1 MARLKSYYTTDEI
14 TNDLYTFGNELMTA
28 DNVEYVGPYHRYST
42 GEIYTQFQWNPK
54 TSVRLVP
61 YISINAP
68 TTRYRELKSYNL
80 NSQQPKQIPCTP
92 NRNDIA
98 KGYVTRYFVG
108 KLNESL
114 VVEIN
119 AEQWLL
125 WEQAQIDRILFGGIT
140 IDWAITGPLQDTI
153 TNGITTPGVVTRN
166 RQAVIAASKALPQ
179 IISTLSN
186 LTEFYTDSDFTV
198 PKDINQLDS

>member
-1 MARLKSYYTTDEI
+1 MESKNVRAISS
-14 TNDLYTFGNELMTA
+14 LYK
-28 DNVEYVGPYHRYST
+28 H
-42 GEIYTQFQWNPK
+42 
-54 TSVRLVP
+54 
-61 YISINAP
+61 NAP

>member
-14 TNDLYTFGNELMTA
+14 TNDLYTFGKEFMTA

-42 GEIYTQFQWNPK
+42 GEIYTQFRWNPK
-54 TSVRLVP
+54 TSDRLVP

-80 NSQQPKQIPCTP
+80 NSQQPKQTPVTP

-98 KGYVTRYFVG
+98 KGYVTRYFVS
-108 KLNESL
+108 KTNEGQ

-125 WEQAQIDRILFGGIT
+125 WEQAQIDRVLYAGVT
-140 IDWAITGPLQDTI
+140 IDWAITGPLQDSVK
-153 TNGITTPGVVTRN
+153 NGITTPGVVTRN
-166 RQAVIAASKALPQ
+166 RQAVVAASKEIPQ
-179 IISTLSN
+179 IISALSN
-186 LTEFYTDSDFTV
+186 LTEFYTDADFV
-198 PKDINQLDS
+198 IPKDINALDS